1 MKITVTCRGGAIDG
15 DLPLAKNRGNGSH
28 SLNLPLVLE
37 TPQRFLRRTYK
48 GPAAAAGPS
57 AQRAGGGVMEE
68 EDDDWVASSDD
79 DASDDEVKD
88 R

>member
-1 MKITVTCRGGAIDG
+1 MTLLRCDIETNLTHRIS
-15 DLPLAKNRGNGSH
+15 SH
-28 SLNLPLVLE
+28 IHTL
-37 TPQRFLRRTYK
+37 QRFLRRTYK
-48 GPAAAAGPS
+48 APAAAAAGPS